1 MQLVDSYRTHCPC
14 CGEPIELLVDYS
26 VEAQQYIEDCQVC
39 CRPMLVSVEVTAA
52 GEASV
57 WVSHEDE

>member
-1 MQLVDSYRTHCPC
+1 MQLVDTCRTHCPY

-39 CRPMLVSVEVTAA
+39 CRPMSVSVEVTAT
-52 GEASV
+52 GEANV